1 MRFIHGKE
9 RSTGLVVPLLAVRTD
24 DRACGEFPDIAALAS
39 LAKLWGMNLIQLL
52 PVNDSGWQS
61 SPYSALSSIALNP
74 VYLRIEDLPEVAI
87 PVASAITLS
96 SGANTPGRV
105 ASPANLAAT
114 REKIKRI
121 GEDFSGRRRVSYG
134 ELLSRKLR
142 VLAELWE
149 ESFDR
154 ADTSTELD
162 AWVEKNAWVRP
173 YACFL
178 ELKKRF
184 GGLPWWS
191 WPRYRYVGEKDI
203 GQLWSDADFSKDLRF
218 WAWLQMR
225 AQQQFSAACGHA
237 HSMWIDVM
245 GDIPILMNRDSAD
258 AWCNGGIFDFGFV
271 AGAPPDSG
279 APAGQ
284 NWGFPLYRWEAIEK
298 SGWDFWKKRLAAAD
312 LFYTSYR
319 IDHVLGFFRIWA
331 IGQGERDGYLG
342 HFEPESEISRED
354 LRALGFDDGR
364 IRWLSQPHIPAEVVE
379 SIAAAAP
386 AQYRASLKT
395 ALFSQIGS
403 EPLYLFSSSIH
414 GSADFDTIVG
424 GCTGSDATENA
435 ATIVDELVRW
445 WRNRTLLELPSGQFA
460 PTQDFWNTQA
470 WRSLSESEKSSLGS
484 LIEGKKQASN
494 QCWLQ
499 NGRKILSSITAGVP
513 MQPCAEDLGYLSPGI
528 PETLADLRIP
538 GLRVLRWTR
547 HYDQPGAPFVPLD
560 EYPEQTVACT
570 SVHDS
575 ASMRQWWREEPDRDG
590 LWRML
595 QEALPEACWH
605 DRSPR
610 AVPDDLDPDTAL
622 FMLKAFAKVNSRIVV
637 YPIQDVLAA
646 HETYREAKAEDER
659 INVPAT
665 CDEFDWTYRMKPS
678 VAQLLSDADFAARI
692 SAIAKI
698 HGAARDAART
708 VARGTAGECHAE

>member
-1 MRFIHGKE
+1 MRFIHDKE

-39 LAKLWGMNLIQLL
+39 LATLWGMNLIQLL

-87 PVASAITLS
+87 R
-96 SGANTPGRV
+96 NPGVPPARV
-105 ASPANLAAT
+105 AAT
-114 REKIKRI
+114 REKIRRL
-121 GEDFSGRRRVSYG
+121 GEDLSGRGRVPYG
-134 ELLSRKLR
+134 ELLSRKQQ
-142 VLAELWE
+142 VLAEVWE
-149 ESFDR
+149 ECSDH
-154 ADTSTELD
+154 AGTLTELD

-191 WPRYRYVGEKDI
+191 WPEYRCVGEKDI
-203 GQLWSDADFSKDLRF
+203 GQLWSDPGFSKELRF

-225 AQQQFSAACGHA
+225 SQQQFSAACGLA
-237 HSMWIDVM
+237 HSMGIDVM

-258 AWCNGGIFDFGFV
+258 AWHNGGIFDFDFV
-271 AGAPPDSG
+271 AGAPPDGG

-284 NWGFPLYRWEAIEK
+284 NWGFPLYRWEALEK
-298 SGWDFWKKRLAAAD
+298 SGWAFWKRRLAAAD

-342 HFEPESEISRED
+342 HFEPESDISRED
-354 LRALGFDDGR
+354 LRALGFDEGR
-364 IRWLSQPHIPAEVVE
+364 IRWLSQPHVPAEAVE
-379 SIAAAAP
+379 SMMIAAP
-386 AQYRASLKT
+386 AQCRPALKA
-395 ALFSQIGS
+395 ALFSQIGN
-403 EPLYLFSSSIH
+403 EPLYLFAPSIR
-414 GSADFDTIVG
+414 GSADFDTVVG
-424 GCTGSDATENA
+424 NCAWPAAKENA
-435 ATIVDELVRW
+435 AAVVDALVRW
-445 WRNRTLLELPSGQFA
+445 WRNRTLLELPSGQFV

-470 WRSLSESEKSSLGS
+470 WRSLSEHEKSELGS
-484 LIEGKKQASN
+484 LIENKKQASN
-494 QCWLQ
+494 QCWIK
-499 NGRKILSSITAGVP
+499 NGRKILSSITESVP

-547 HYDQPGAPFVPLD
+547 RYDQPGAPFVPLD
-560 EYPEQTVACT
+560 EYPEQTVACI

-575 ASMRQWWREEPDRDG
+575 TAMRQWWREEPDREG
-590 LWRML
+590 LWGML
-595 QEALPEACWH
+595 QGAMPEARRH
-605 DRSPR
+605 DRVPCT
-610 AVPDDLDPDTAL
+610 APDDLDPDTAL

-637 YPIQDVLAA
+637 YPIQDLLAA
-646 HETYREAKAEDER
+646 HQSYREERPENER

-678 VAQLLSDADFAARI
+678 VSQLLSDADFAARI
-692 SAIAKI
+692 SAIAQI
-698 HGAARDAART
+698 HDAVRDAGLDA
-708 VARGTAGECHAE
+708 AGERHAE